1 VNNPKLTF
9 EVEPA
14 LEAEL
19 ARFREQRALLDRT
32 ELIAHIGHYEWSYQL
47 DCLLACSEEYARIHD
62 MSVKE
67 VLRAHDSLEG
77 FMRQIHPDDV
87 DSFEQASET
96 LRREHAVDRVYRLR
110 CQSGEIRYIRECAVE
125 VIDDQGDAIGAFGIL
140 QDISDTVRYER
151 DLEYRDELARQSEA
165 LTDIGHFIYDEENQ
179 HYVYVSD
186 GLARIYGTTAEGY
199 MRDVS
204 SFEDDLADI
213 LPEDR
218 ERVAQAYLA
227 CIDNGKDCV
236 LEFRIRRDD
245 GSVRWLRELTCAK
258 KTRDGRVIQT
268 LGAVQDITQRKQAE
282 SELLFK
288 DELANQAEALTDI
301 GHFVF
306 DERDER
312 YVYVSEGYA
321 RIYGSSADA
330 FKGQKCRVSDYL
342 SGIFVEDRERVAAEY
357 RRFVEDGND
366 CALEYRIVRPDG
378 SIRWLR
384 ELSRARIVHDGK
396 VRETLGVIQDIT
408 PQKSIEQ
415 ELLYKDELASQ
426 AEAITEIGHFIFDQV
441 SETYSYLSPGFARIH
456 GLSVEEYKSTVNS
469 RNDDID
475 DLHAEDYERV
485 LAAYNRHRQMGE
497 DLNIEYRIYRSDGA
511 IRWIREQVT
520 LVRGPGGEPR
530 QSIGVIQDI
539 TEQKNTEKHLREAR
553 DSLEQMVKNRTRKLA
568 ETVRQLQAE
577 IKEREKVSA
586 ELAFLANHDA
596 LTGLPSLRLCKDRL
610 DHSLAEARRKRQ
622 LSSVMFLD
630 LDGFKEVN
638 DAHGHEFGDRVLKTI
653 AERITEEIRETD
665 TVARIGGD
673 EFVIISSGL
682 PDRSIAE
689 RIATSLIRHISQ
701 PVSIEADEVAVSA
714 SIGIAFYPG
723 DGDTAEELIRSA
735 DQAMYWVK
743 HRGKNNFGFAG
754 SRES

>member
-1 VNNPKLTF
+1 MNNPKLTF
-9 EVEPA
+9 DVEPA

-19 ARFREQRALLDRT
+19 ARFRDQQALLDRT

-47 DCLLACSEEYARIHD
+47 ECLLACSEEYARIHD
-62 MSVKE
+62 MSVKQ
-67 VLRAHDSLEG
+67 VLRAHGSLAG
-77 FMRQIHPDDV
+77 FMRQVHPDDV
-87 DSFEQASET
+87 ESFEQASET

-110 CQSGEIRYIRECAVE
+110 CASGEIRHIRECAVE
-125 VIDDQGDAIGAFGIL
+125 VIDDQGVAIGAFGIL

-179 HYVYVSD
+179 RYVYVSD
-186 GLARIYGTTAEGY
+186 GLARIYGTSAEAY

-204 SFEDDLADI
+204 SSEDDLADI
-213 LPEDR
+213 LPEHR
-218 ERVAQAYLA
+218 ERVAEAYRA
-227 CIDNGKDCV
+227 YIDDGEDCV

-258 KTRDGRVIQT
+258 KKRDGRVIQ
-268 LGAVQDITQRKQAE
+268 
-282 SELLFK
+282 
-288 DELANQAEALTDI
+288 
-301 GHFVF
+301 
-306 DERDER
+306 
-312 YVYVSEGYA
+312 
-321 RIYGSSADA
+321 
-330 FKGQKCRVSDYL
+330 
-342 SGIFVEDRERVAAEY
+342 
-357 RRFVEDGND
+357 
-366 CALEYRIVRPDG
+366 
-378 SIRWLR
+378 
-384 ELSRARIVHDGK
+384 
-396 VRETLGVIQDIT
+396 TLGVIQDIT
-408 PQKSIEQ
+408 PQKIIEQ

-441 SETYSYLSPGFARIH
+441 SETYAYLSPGFARIH

-485 LAAYNRHRQMGE
+485 LEAYDQHRRTGE

-520 LVRGPGGEPR
+520 SVPGPGGEPR
-530 QSIGVIQDI
+530 ESIGVIQDI

-568 ETVRQLQAE
+568 ETVGQLQAE
-577 IKEREKVSA
+577 IKEREKISA

-653 AERITEEIRETD
+653 SERITEEIRETD

-689 RIATSLIRHISQ
+689 RIASSLIRHISR
-701 PVSIEADEVAVSA
+701 PLRIEADEVTVSA

-723 DGDTAEELIRSA
+723 DGSTAEELIRSA
-735 DQAMYWVK
+735 DQAMYRVK

-754 SRES
+754 GHES